1 MQVFA
6 NPITTAPMSTQQ
18 AADSSTQTSS
28 ANSNSNTA
36 TVTANDFLQL
46 LVTEMKN
53 QDPTST
59 TDPNEY
65 IDQLVQVNSLEQLIS
80 INQDLSPLAE
90 LSGDVGS
97 SGNGSGGTGGAVS
110 GVQAQSPAASAAAAG
125 NLSATDTGGRA
136 SHIANALNTAAKT
149 LAPGATQGPM
159 SGAIQS
165 LHNRAKQAHTFVS
178 NPAH

>member
-1 MQVFA
+1 MQLFA
-6 NPITTAPMSTQQ
+6 NPVTASPFAAQQPADTSTQSN
-18 AADSSTQTSS
+18 SSSS
-28 ANSNSNTA
+28 DSNTA

-65 IDQLVQVNSLEQLIS
+65 INQLVQVNSLEQLIS

-90 LSGDVGS
+90 ASGET
-97 SGNGSGGTGGAVS
+97 GSGGTGGVVS
-110 GVQAQSPAASAAAAG
+110 GVQAQTPAAPAAAAG

-136 SHIANALNTAAKT
+136 SHIANALSTAAKT

-165 LHNRAKQAHTFVS
+165 LRNRAEQAHTFVS

>member
-6 NPITTAPMSTQQ
+6 NPITAAPMAAQQ
-18 AADSSTQTSS
+18 PADSSTQSSSTTSD
-28 ANSNSNTA
+28 SNSA

-65 IDQLVQVNSLEQLIS
+65 INQLVQVNSLEQLIS

-90 LSGDVGS
+90 AAGNTGS
-97 SGNGSGGTGGAVS
+97 SGSGSGGTGGAVS
-110 GVQAQSPAASAAAAG
+110 GVQAQSPAAPSAAAG

-136 SHIANALNTAAKT
+136 SHIANALSTAAKT
-149 LAPGATQGPM
+149 LAPGGNQAPM

-165 LHNRAKQAHTFVS
+165 LRSRAEQAHTFVS